1 MTQNDEP
8 RSGFD
13 GGYDRYEMRPEIEA
27 GAVRVSKTVAAAARA
42 LGPRNEAPRLEAEVL
57 LAHVLGVGRAAL
69 LARPEME
76 IPPQARARF
85 DALIARRVDGEPVA
99 YLTGTK
105 EFWSIQFEVSHDVLI
120 PRPET
125 ERLVEAAL
133 DRLSP
138 ARPQRVADLG
148 TGCGAVAVA
157 ISRERPRA
165 SIVATDISPR
175 ALAVARQNVTRT
187 GATNIR
193 LLACNW
199 LNAIAVSA
207 FDLILSNPPYV
218 PDFDP
223 HLRRGDLPME
233 PRLALAAGPEGLEA
247 IRSIVAGAKPRLAE
261 KGALL
266 LEHGFDQGT
275 AVRALLKNNG
285 FLGVFTLRDYAGHE
299 RISGG
304 HK

>member
-1 MTQNDEP
+1 
-8 RSGFD
+8 
-13 GGYDRYEMRPEIEA
+13 MRPETGAE
-27 GAVRVSKTVAAAARA
+27 AVRVSKTVAAAVRA
-42 LGPRNEAPRLEAEVL
+42 LGPRDGASRLEAEVL

-85 DALIARRVDGEPVA
+85 EALIARRTDGEPVA
-99 YLTGTK
+99 YLTGTR
-105 EFWSIQFEVSHDVLI
+105 EFWSIPFEVSRDVLI

-133 DRLSP
+133 ERLP
-138 ARPQRVADLG
+138 LARPRRVADLG

-165 SIVATDISPR
+165 SIVATDISLR

-187 GATNIR
+187 GSANIR
-193 LLACNW
+193 LLACDW
-199 LNAIAVSA
+199 LNAIAAPA

-218 PDFDP
+218 ADSDP
-223 HLRRGDLPME
+223 HLC
-233 PRLALAAGPEGLEA
+233 EA
-247 IRSIVAGAKPRLAE
+247 IRGIVAAAKPRLAE
-261 KGALL
+261 KSALL

-275 AVRALLKNNG
+275 AVRALLKDNG
-285 FLGVFTLRDYAGHE
+285 FLGIFTLRDYAGHE